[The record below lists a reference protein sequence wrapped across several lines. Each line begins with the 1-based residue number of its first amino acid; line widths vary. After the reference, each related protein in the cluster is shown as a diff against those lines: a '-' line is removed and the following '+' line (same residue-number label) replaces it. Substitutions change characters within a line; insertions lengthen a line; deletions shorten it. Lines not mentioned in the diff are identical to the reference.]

1 MLLENTKKKTCITK
15 PHQFSDFTVN
25 TSVKTIIQKTPL
37 VSLVLVSVVLVYIA
51 HTQNFP
57 GN

>member
-1 MLLENTKKKTCITK
+1 MLLENTKKTCITK

-37 VSLVLVSVVLVYIA
+37 VSLVPVSLVLVYIA

-57 GN
+57 EN